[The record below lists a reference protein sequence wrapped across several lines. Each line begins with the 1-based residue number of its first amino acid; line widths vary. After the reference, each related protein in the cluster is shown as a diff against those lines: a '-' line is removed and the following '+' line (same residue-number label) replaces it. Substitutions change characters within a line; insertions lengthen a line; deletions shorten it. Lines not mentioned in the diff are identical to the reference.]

1 MLSLEF
7 VPCIASP
14 TDFVSNKWV
23 LPWRLTPKRIPAVSQ
38 TNHFEI
44 PHNRLVAQS
53 EQPYTGEINDP
64 SLSWDT
70 PIHWRL
76 ENLKQPIFF
85 NLEYR
90 FWRVWED
97 DVSVLVLTPALFLS
111 FSLSF
116 LTILS
121 EVIVTR
127 FPDACQRSFGGAHRA
142 SERVSERGY
151 RDDFHS

>member
-14 TDFVSNKWV
+14 TDFGSNKWV
-23 LPWRLTPKRIPAVSQ
+23 LPLRLTPKRIPAVSPAQ
-38 TNHFEI
+38 TNHFEM
-44 PHNRLVAQS
+44 PHNRLAQS

-97 DVSVLVLTPALFLS
+97 DLSVLVLTPALFLS

-116 LTILS
+116 RL
-121 EVIVTR
+121 
-127 FPDACQRSFGGAHRA
+127 F
-142 SERVSERGY
+142 
-151 RDDFHS
+151 